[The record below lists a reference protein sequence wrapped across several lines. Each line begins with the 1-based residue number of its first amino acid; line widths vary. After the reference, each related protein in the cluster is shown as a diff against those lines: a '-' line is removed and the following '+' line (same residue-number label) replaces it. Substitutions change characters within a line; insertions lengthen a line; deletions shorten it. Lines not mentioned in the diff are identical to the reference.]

1 MIFIAPENAETKLF
15 YESVHFFQTNIPGFQ
30 KSEFS
35 VVRQHEEFVWLH
47 DRFDE
52 NEEYAGYIV
61 SLLKTCKK
69 RSYLITYELF
79 SIFYLDSTRPTTTG
93 FRCISG
99 KTAETW

>member
-1 MIFIAPENAETKLF
+1 MLIWENVFTVFHECFRLL
-15 YESVHFFQTNIPGFQ
+15 QTNIPGFQ

-61 SLLKTCKK
+61 SLL
-69 RSYLITYELF
+69 YIHE
-79 SIFYLDSTRPTTTG
+79 
-93 FRCISG
+93 
-99 KTAETW
+99 